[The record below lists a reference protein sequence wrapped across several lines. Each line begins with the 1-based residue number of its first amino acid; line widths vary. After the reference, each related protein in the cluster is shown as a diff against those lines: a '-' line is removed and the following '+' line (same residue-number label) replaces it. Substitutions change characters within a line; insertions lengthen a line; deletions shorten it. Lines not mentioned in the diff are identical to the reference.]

1 MVVMEKQH
9 SLTRRNAMGLG
20 LSGGLGL
27 AGLMLPATGYSAQAA
42 GKSLVLVELFTSQGC
57 SSCPAADKVA
67 GLLADDPDT
76 VVVSLNVDYWD
87 YLGWRDTLAKPEYTK
102 RQQDYARSRGDS
114 SVYTPQMVVNGAT
127 HVVGSDTRKVKSD
140 IAEGR
145 GKGLS
150 VPLTLEVTQSEIK
163 VDIAATPFEGE
174 ATLWLMAVAPSIEV
188 KIERGENSGKSIT
201 YHNVVRNMV
210 PATMWKGEAFSGK
223 WMRDA
228 VMTPESKS
236 CIAVLQRERT
246 GPLLGLARA

>member
-1 MVVMEKQH
+1 M
-9 SLTRRNAMGLG
+9 A
-20 LSGGLGL
+20 LGL
-27 AGLMLPATGYSAQAA
+27 AGVVLPATGLATRAA
-42 GKSLVLVELFTSQGC
+42 SNDLVLVELFTSQGC

-67 GLLADDPDT
+67 GVLAEDPNT
-76 VVVSLNVDYWD
+76 IVLSLNVDYWD
-87 YLGWRDTLAKPEYTK
+87 YLGWRDTLAKPEYTA

-127 HVVGSDTRKVKSD
+127 HVVGSDSRRVKAD
-140 IAEGR
+140 IVEGR
-145 GKGLS
+145 ANTLAIPLS
-150 VPLTLEVTQSEIK
+150 LAMNESEIK
-163 VDIAATPFEGE
+163 VDIPAAAFDGE

-188 KIERGENSGKSIT
+188 KIERGENSGQSVT

-228 VMTPESKS
+228 VMTPECKF
-236 CIAVLQRERT
+236 CVAILQRERT